1 MPGKNGIN
9 NLRNYGI
16 VVADQAWKEGFAAF
30 QFPEQIRSEFFFQS
44 SIEAKL
50 MSEAAGAE
58 FAKRPRQLGILHGK
72 CGRFQSQV

>member
-1 MPGKNGIN
+1 MPGKNSVDD
-9 NLRNYGI
+9 LRNNGI
-16 VVADQAWKEGFAAF
+16 VKADQAWKERLAAF
-30 QFPEQIRSEFFFQS
+30 QFLQQIRPEFFFQS

-72 CGRFQSQV
+72 CGRFQPQV

>member
-1 MPGKNGIN
+1 MAGKNGIDD
-9 NLRNYGI
+9 LRNHGI
-16 VVADQAWKEGFAAF
+16 VKADHPWKEHLAAF
-30 QFPEQIRSEFFFQS
+30 QFLQQIRPEFFFQS

-58 FAKRPRQLGILHGK
+58 FAKRPRQLGSLHGK